1 MDNLDNCF
9 NFFPMLNVL
18 ELTATETSTK
28 KNSHVLSNLQI
39 YFNEFG
45 NLAIKI
51 SCHKNLTW
59 KVSESVDE
67 NRHETFTNKEVMSK
81 KKKPQVQC
89 VHFRSRV
96 KPLARGRAFPVWKVK
111 DFILQNS
118 REFWKKTCF
127 MYLGQSP

>member
-81 KKKPQVQC
+81 KKNRRCNVC
-89 VHFRSRV
+89 TFAVV
-96 KPLARGRAFPVWKVK
+96 
-111 DFILQNS
+111 
-118 REFWKKTCF
+118 
-127 MYLGQSP
+127 